1 MDRKTT
7 LLTVIGAVVSIIF
20 SFWYGLNNHL
30 LPAQASMQAP
40 LVDDLF
46 NVMVVI
52 GTGLFIL
59 MQALIVYSMIRFRQP
74 KGDESDGIDL
84 EGNISLEIVWTAVPA
99 VIVIGLGI
107 YSVQVYEDMG
117 GLHLAAPAGHMHG
130 GMEHEMAAMPEMG
143 DMKNMGMGAA
153 IAAPMLSDAVASDA
167 VAAPEAPK
175 RLYGI
180 GNRTAGAEDPIDLVV
195 NVTGMQFAWLFEY
208 PEQGITTGELYIPEG
223 KRIRLKMKAVDVI
236 HSFWVPQF
244 RLKQDV
250 IPGEETRLQFI
261 ATKPGT
267 YPVFCAELCGSY
279 HGGMR
284 TTAVV
289 QSESEFAEWVKSSQV
304 AQLPGKAKE
313 TIALAAR
320 TDSEFLAPYAQEIGL
335 NPKDL
340 PQAPALASIQS
351 QVF

>member
-7 LLTVIGAVVSIIF
+7 IWIVVATVVSIIF

-30 LPAQASMQAP
+30 LPEQASIQAP

-117 GLHLAAPAGHMHG
+117 GLHLASPPGHMHG
-130 GMEHEMAAMPEMG
+130 GMEHEMAAMPSMG

-153 IAAPMLSDAVASDA
+153 IAAPMLSDAAPMLSD
-167 VAAPEAPK
+167 VAAPDEPK

-180 GNRTAGAEDPIDLVV
+180 GNRTAGAEDPIDLIV

-261 ATKPGT
+261 ATKLGT

-304 AQLPGKAKE
+304 AQLPGEAKE
-313 TIALAAR
+313 TIALVDR
-320 TDSEFLAPYAQEIGL
+320 TPSEFLEPYAKEIGL
-335 NPKDL
+335 NPEDL
-340 PQAPALASIQS
+340 PQPTLSRALS
-351 QVF
+351 QAF